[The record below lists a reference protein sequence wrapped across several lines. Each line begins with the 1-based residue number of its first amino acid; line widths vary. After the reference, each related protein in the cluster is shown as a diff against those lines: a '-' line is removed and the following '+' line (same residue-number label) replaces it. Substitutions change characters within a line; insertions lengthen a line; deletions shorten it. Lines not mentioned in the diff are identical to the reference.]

1 MKNYLLS
8 LALVISCPVA
18 AQQDVERFERNAG
31 LCDHFAGEF
40 DPDLRKSERQRII
53 RSTNRY
59 CGRAKRQL
67 DQLSEKYKQEP
78 DVLDR
83 LNQYETVKSYSP

>member
-1 MKNYLLS
+1 MKIYLLL
-8 LALVISCPVA
+8 LALAISWPVA

-40 DPDLRKSERQRII
+40 DPDLGASERQRII

-59 CGRAKRQL
+59 CGRAKRQQA
-67 DQLSEKYKQEP
+67 QLLEKYKQAPEI
-78 DVLDR
+78 LDR